1 MTLRNLRNL
10 RILFQGAGRSPHTRL
25 LSINDGGDWCPLKA
39 ETLQAITELKTPT
52 AA

>member
-1 MTLRNLRNL
+1 MTLRNL
-10 RILFQGAGRSPHTRL
+10 RILFHGTGRSSHTGL
-25 LSINDGGDWCPLKA
+25 LSINDGGDWRPLKA